1 MSSPEAAADAPSV
14 ELASVELASVILGR
28 SVSSDVEFYSA
39 RETLS
44 SIQQQSG
51 DDITTAAELEGTHTT
66 ASWQTINVASSPAPA
81 VTPQAPTKSPAEQV
95 KVQVKNDAPPKLSL
109 FKRLFPCC
117 CLSKHEVEA
126 LDDFDKLAVT
136 VQQPQK
142 KARRMS
148 GEQKKRRR
156 MSVDEFG
163 MFLDRNAQLWAMI
176 GVNLGLED
184 EKCKAIAARV
194 AMQMYGR
201 ENSFSERSQPAGG
214 GGAAAASSTAA
225 SSPQQTGPNGRAVML
240 DRDDFVQFHKQI
252 VKDPKGQQRF
262 FHMCVFAAFDLDGNG
277 FLDPSE
283 LDKFLDV
290 FYQAGSIF
298 KGDARLPPKEELR
311 GLIYSKLDKDGDK
324 LLTFDELQSVIS
336 GSAAQVLKE

>member
-1 MSSPEAAADAPSV
+1 MSSPEAAADAP
-14 ELASVELASVILGR
+14 SVELASVILGR

-44 SIQQQSG
+44 SIQQSG

-81 VTPQAPTKSPAEQV
+81 VTPQAPPKSPAEQV

-163 MFLDRNAQLWAMI
+163 MFLDRN
-176 GVNLGLED
+176 G
-184 EKCKAIAARV
+184 
-194 AMQMYGR
+194 
-201 ENSFSERSQPAGG
+201 
-214 GGAAAASSTAA
+214 
-225 SSPQQTGPNGRAVML
+225 
-240 DRDDFVQFHKQI
+240 
-252 VKDPKGQQRF
+252 
-262 FHMCVFAAFDLDGNG
+262 
-277 FLDPSE
+277 
-283 LDKFLDV
+283 
-290 FYQAGSIF
+290 
-298 KGDARLPPKEELR
+298 
-311 GLIYSKLDKDGDK
+311 
-324 LLTFDELQSVIS
+324 
-336 GSAAQVLKE
+336 